1 MTNTVKRLI
10 LFTLAIPTLTSL
22 IVFIPAYGH
31 VGVIALLTIIGLLC
45 GFELRT
51 MLSRVS
57 RPMQLWTVLI
67 PGTAP
72 ILAWI
77 TGQGWVDEKLSGI
90 LLVILVFWA
99 LSDAVFAQEDDLAQ
113 GVVRMGTRLM
123 IVMYPAFFL
132 WWVAR
137 LTWLPNT
144 PMILIVFMLT
154 VFLNDSAAW
163 LFGILL
169 GKHRNVVAVSPNKSL
184 EGFIGGWFAA
194 VVVLLA
200 ASWIL
205 PEVLPQPRWQ
215 VALFGL
221 ISGFATTLGDLVE
234 SALKRA
240 VGVKDSGRIIL
251 GRGGM
256 LDSMDSI
263 LTTAPVFVIF
273 LTRAF

>member
-10 LFTLAIPTLTSL
+10 LFTLAIPALTSL
-22 IVFIPAYGH
+22 ILFVPAYGH
-31 VGVIALLTIIGLLC
+31 VGVIALLTIIGILC
-45 GFELRT
+45 GYELRA

-57 RPMQLWTVLI
+57 RPMQRWTIFI
-67 PGTAP
+67 PGAAP
-72 ILAWI
+72 ILAWM
-77 TGQGWVDEKLSGI
+77 TGQEWVDSRLPGI
-90 LLVILVFWA
+90 LLVVLVIWA
-99 LSDAVFAQEDDLAQ
+99 LADAVLAEEADLSQ
-113 GVVRMGTRLM
+113 GVLRMGTRLM
-123 IVMYPAFFL
+123 LVMYPTFFL

-163 LFGILL
+163 LFGILF
-169 GKHRNVVAVSPNKSL
+169 GRHRNVVAASPNKSL

-194 VVVLLA
+194 VIVLLA

-215 VALFGL
+215 LALFGL

-240 VGVKDSGRIIL
+240 LGVKDSGHIIL

-263 LTTAPVFVIF
+263 LTTAPIFVIF
-273 LTRAF
+273 LTWAF